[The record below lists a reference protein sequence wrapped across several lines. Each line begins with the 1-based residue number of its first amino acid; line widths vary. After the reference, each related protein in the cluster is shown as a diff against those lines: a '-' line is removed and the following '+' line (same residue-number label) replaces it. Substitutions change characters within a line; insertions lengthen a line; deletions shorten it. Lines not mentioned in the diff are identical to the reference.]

1 MPEYIKAHCKHHH
14 MNFVRLLNKISVLWT
29 AIAGGKYQLYFG
41 AELEKEVRS
50 PDPHLPDEPL
60 EIVQV

>member
-1 MPEYIKAHCKHHH
+1 